1 MNLSR
6 MDLADFGSP
15 ERIVQGILAQAPD
28 MPVPVP
34 VDDIARMLD
43 ITDIK
48 AVEMEGFEG
57 GLVTDRAKSEGVI
70 LVNEASSRQRRR
82 FTTGHELGHF
92 LCPTH
97 LPPGPSGFRCTSAD
111 MQRFS
116 ASKTDRAAQMEV
128 EANRF
133 SAALLLPASLFRKDL
148 RRYHVADLEHVLHLA
163 RRYDMSKEATSRR
176 YVELHD
182 EPCAIVISRSGVV
195 RRVYRGSEFP
205 YIALAKGDPVP
216 AQSATGRLS
225 LGEGAISEWAD
236 AEAALWLPSDRGRRL
251 PKLYE
256 QALGQQKDFRLT
268 LLTIDTDAADEAD
281 EEEELAES
289 WTPRFRR

>member
-15 ERIVQGILAQAPD
+15 ERIVQGILAQTPD

-34 VDDIARMLD
+34 VDDIACMLD

-57 GLVTDRAKSEGVI
+57 GLITDRAKSEGVI

-97 LPPGPSGFRCTSAD
+97 LPPGPSGFQCTSAD
-111 MQRFS
+111 MRRSS

-133 SAALLLPASLFRKDL
+133 SVALLLPAPQFRRDL
-148 RRYHVADLEHVLHLA
+148 RRYHGADLEHILRLA
-163 RRYDMSKEATSRR
+163 QRYDMSKEATSRR

-182 EPCAIVISRSGVV
+182 EPCAIVISLDGGIF
-195 RRVYRGSEFP
+195 RVYRGNEFP

-216 AQSATGRLS
+216 AQSATGRLA
-225 LGEGAISEWAD
+225 LDEGAISEWEDAD
-236 AEAALWLPSDRGRRL
+236 AALWLPSDHGRRL

-256 QALGQQKDFRLT
+256 QALGQQMGYRLT

-289 WTPRFRR
+289 WTARFRK